1 MVSGV
6 EKPFLG
12 IHQDKETRKR
22 PSPHVNEPVFAHIA
36 FEVEN
41 IRAVR
46 REIIRLGGTDQG
58 KITEL
63 GTSKSAFVAVY
74 MRDPEGN
81 VIELE
86 QS

>member
-1 MVSGV
+1 MRSRFWEFTKTGNQNA
-6 EKPFLG
+6 P
-12 IHQDKETRKR
+12 ITTR
-22 PSPHVNEPVFAHIA
+22 HEPGFAHIA

-46 REIIRLGGTDQG
+46 SEIIRLGGTDQG
-58 KITEL
+58 KITAL